1 MLLTLKVGNMSGAN
15 EVKLEELIQQALAG
29 GGGGE
34 GGGAGAAA
42 AGGDAGEDDCGVAG
56 QVSKT
61 YNLQVVKHYK
71 TGAIGNNA
79 K

>member
-1 MLLTLKVGNMSGAN
+1 MSGAN

-71 TGAIGNNA
+71 LVRLEIMLNNVLSTEN
-79 K
+79 